1 MRAAY
6 VGLDLAKNVF
16 QVHAADRSGCAIH
29 NRKLSRSQVAKYF
42 SSLPAATV
50 GMEASASAHHWA
62 RELQKFGHRVRLM
75 APIFVQPFRKSGK
88 NDANDAEAICEAMQR
103 PSMRFVAVKT
113 TEQQATLVLHR
124 LRQQQMRNRTALI
137 NQLRSLLGEF
147 GIIIAQ
153 GPSHLRAALPEILED
168 GSNELPA
175 SARQALARVFHHLG
189 EVEALVKDLE
199 NQIGLQIAQ
208 DEDAQRLMSIPG
220 VGPLTASAAVATIG
234 DAACFSNGRQL
245 AAWAGLTPRQ
255 YSSGGKTQLG
265 SITKKGDPY
274 LRTLLVHSAR
284 SFYVRAK
291 SSRDPRAAWVL
302 RLAETKG
309 AAVAIVALAAKHA
322 RIIWAMLS
330 QKRNFDP
337 LLASALCEIAER

>member
-1 MRAAY
+1 
-6 VGLDLAKNVF
+6 
-16 QVHAADRSGCAIH
+16 
-29 NRKLSRSQVAKYF
+29 
-42 SSLPAATV
+42 
-50 GMEASASAHHWA
+50 
-62 RELQKFGHRVRLM
+62 
-75 APIFVQPFRKSGK
+75 
-88 NDANDAEAICEAMQR
+88 
-103 PSMRFVAVKT
+103 
-113 TEQQATLVLHR
+113 
-124 LRQQQMRNRTALI
+124 
-137 NQLRSLLGEF
+137 
-147 GIIIAQ
+147 
-153 GPSHLRAALPEILED
+153 
-168 GSNELPA
+168 
-175 SARQALARVFHHLG
+175 
-189 EVEALVKDLE
+189 
-199 NQIGLQIAQ
+199 
-208 DEDAQRLMSIPG
+208 MSIPG

-255 YSSGGKTQLG
+255 YSSGGKIQLG

-330 QKRNFDP
+330 QKRTFDP
-337 LLASALCEIAER
+337 LLASAPLCEIAER